1 MGPNSVELDSPSPSI
16 TRGQWMT
23 LLAAFLG
30 WMFDGFEMGL
40 FPLVGRPAL
49 KDLLGESGRSHV
61 DVWFGLMIA
70 GFLVGAASGGV
81 LFGWL
86 GDRLGRVRAMTLSV
100 LTYAVFMGL
109 CGIADS
115 PAKVFA
121 FRFISSLGM
130 GGEWSLGVALV
141 MEIWPDKS
149 RGMLAGLIG
158 AASNVGFLSIALVGL
173 GLGRFID
180 LTQRLLLDVG
190 LQKAWVDQLVAHSGW
205 RLMMLI
211 GAVPALLTFFIQLLV
226 PESRRWEHEKR
237 QGTTSFWS
245 ARDLLAVAVGT
256 VGPLGMIVLWLP
268 DTAYPPAVRIGGSIV
283 GVGLAVVGFI
293 YPVFRYLKRAGAAS
307 PEFALR
313 TGPTLRRMLLGAC
326 LSGVALVGTWASV
339 QLAPSWAGKLVEAR
353 AERQGLDPT
362 SKSVMAEGD
371 SARSWTQILSG
382 LGAIVGTMAGA
393 LLGTAIGRRLTY
405 TLLCVGSLVST
416 LLFYLG
422 NDAFGPM
429 FLVCVLFV
437 GGLTASFYG
446 WLPLYLP
453 ELFPTRVRATG
464 QGFSFNF
471 GRIIAAVAALQT
483 GPLMGLFGQNKVLSH
498 ASACSTVSLVYL
510 VGMAIIWLAPETRG
524 QPLPE

>member
-1 MGPNSVELDSPSPSI
+1 MSFDPVSLDPAKPDVATASS
-16 TRGQWMT
+16 RGQWMT
-23 LLAAFLG
+23 LVAAFLG

-49 KDLLGESGRSHV
+49 KDLLGESGQAHV

-115 PAKVFA
+115 PAKVFV

-180 LTQRLLLDVG
+180 VTQRLLLDIG
-190 LQKAWVDQLVAHSGW
+190 LQKAWVDQLVSHSGW

-211 GAVPALLTFFIQLLV
+211 GAVPALFTFFIQLLV
-226 PESRRWEHEKR
+226 PESRRWEHEKAAGLDLVLVGPR
-237 QGTTSFWS
+237 FVGRGDRHGGAAGDDRAVAARDGTTRWPCGSAGRSSGWPWRSWDTSFRSSAISKGQGPRRRNSAWRRRPTTAADAAGGVPERRGARSGRGRRCNWLRVGRASWS
-245 ARDLLAVAVGT
+245 RPGPSGRDLDPKSRT
-256 VGPLGMIVLWLP
+256 VIV
-268 DTAYPPAVRIGGSIV
+268 
-283 GVGLAVVGFI
+283 
-293 YPVFRYLKRAGAAS
+293 
-307 PEFALR
+307 
-313 TGPTLRRMLLGAC
+313 
-326 LSGVALVGTWASV
+326 
-339 QLAPSWAGKLVEAR
+339 
-353 AERQGLDPT
+353 
-362 SKSVMAEGD
+362 EGD

-393 LLGTAIGRRLTY
+393 LMGTAIGRRLTY
-405 TLLCVGSLVST
+405 TLLCAGSLVCTALFLPGEWRIQFGVFARRPVARGRHRLVLRLAPALFAGAFPHAACGRPARVSAST
-416 LLFYLG
+416 L
-422 NDAFGPM
+422 
-429 FLVCVLFV
+429 V
-437 GGLTASFYG
+437 
-446 WLPLYLP
+446 
-453 ELFPTRVRATG
+453 
-464 QGFSFNF
+464 GFS
-471 GRIIAAVAALQT
+471 LPWPPCKP
-483 GPLMGLFGQNKVLSH
+483 GP
-498 ASACSTVSLVYL
+498 
-510 VGMAIIWLAPETRG
+510 
-524 QPLPE
+524 